1 MSVVFAGFNLEFEQ
15 GLFHGSFY
23 RYFKPFLLYSFF
35 IPLNA
40 SEKRRGI
47 KEGIKRSIE
56 KKWFKQ
62 VFVHGSDVM
71 VSLLLNL
78 NRCRIVYQVFCQLD
92 ETILFNNTLKIS
104 FY

>member
-1 MSVVFAGFNLEFEQ
+1 M
-15 GLFHGSFY
+15 
-23 RYFKPFLLYSFF
+23 
-35 IPLNA
+35 
-40 SEKRRGI
+40 GI
-47 KEGIKRSIE
+47 KGSIE